1 MPALIPERSRQPAR
15 YLISGGVCA
24 VANNALLVA
33 GARAGLGILALT
45 LLSFAVIGTAGYAA
59 HVYFTF
65 REAPGWRSYARFM
78 AGIALGIPAAYAV
91 LAFLCDVLHLP
102 MLIAAPI
109 ATLVLLVYNYLSAR
123 LAITCRLF
131 R

>member
-1 MPALIPERSRQPAR
+1 MRPLIPEGGRQPAR

-24 VANNALLVA
+24 SANNGLLIA
-33 GARAGLGILALT
+33 GARAGLGLLELT
-45 LLSFAVIGTAGYAA
+45 LLSFLAMGTAGYVA

-65 REAPGWRSYARFM
+65 RQVPGWRSYARFM
-78 AGIALGIPAAYAV
+78 AGVALGIPAAYAV
-91 LAFLCDVLHLP
+91 LALLCNVLRIP
-102 MLIAAPI
+102 MLAAAPI

-123 LAITCRLF
+123 LAIMRRLV